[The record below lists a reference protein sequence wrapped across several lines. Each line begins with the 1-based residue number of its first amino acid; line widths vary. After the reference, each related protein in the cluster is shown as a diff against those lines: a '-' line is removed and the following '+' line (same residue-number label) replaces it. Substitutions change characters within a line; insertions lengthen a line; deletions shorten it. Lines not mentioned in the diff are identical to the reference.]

1 MLQRILAPDTGILN
15 QLIAGMGGDGGT
27 FFMMDAKYFLK
38 ILFSMDLWR
47 NIGWDSI
54 IYLAAISSVDTAL
67 YEAAEMDGCGK
78 LKKMWHIT
86 LPGIR
91 GTIGLLFIMGIGG
104 LLSSGVDQIWLLRTP
119 GNMTLADT
127 LDVYVVR
134 VGLQGGQFGYATA
147 IGLIQ
152 GVVGLILVV
161 ISNKICKKVT
171 EVGLW

>member
-1 MLQRILAPDTGILN
+1 
-15 QLIAGMGGDGGT
+15 MGFHYLSGCHQQCGYSSVRGSGDGR
-27 FFMMDAKYFLK
+27 M
-38 ILFSMDLWR
+38 R
-47 NIGWDSI
+47 
-54 IYLAAISSVDTAL
+54 
-67 YEAAEMDGCGK
+67 K